1 MATVSRMNLE
11 DHLGDILRKARSMTG
26 VAPAAAASAAGL
38 TEAELTALETSG
50 TTAKKIN
57 FTALAPLLGLNA
69 AKLEGIAQGWL
80 PGKKEL
86 GLWRELHQITTT
98 EDGCA
103 VHCYLVWDE
112 VTREA
117 AVFDTGWDAAP
128 ILKMVEANQ
137 LQLKHVFITH
147 THPDHMAGLAKIRE
161 AFPKIHLH
169 TDAKGS
175 LPQHKNRRNDCLHLG
190 SLRIT
195 NRETPGHAE
204 DGVTYLVGNWSEDA
218 PHVAIVGD
226 TIFAGSMGGGNG
238 AWDLARQKVREQIL
252 TLPAD
257 TLICSGHGPLTTVGE
272 EKAHNPFF

>member
-1 MATVSRMNLE
+1 MWGQGCTTASPQNLVAWPLRFEQPKACDSKWCRATVSRMNLE

-50 TTAKKIN
+50 TTAEKIN
-57 FTALAPLLGLNA
+57 FPALAALLGLNA
-69 AKLEGIAQGWL
+69 VKLEGIAQGWL
-80 PGKKEL
+80 PEKKDL

-128 ILKMVEANQ
+128 ILKMVEENQ

-147 THPDHMAGLAKIRE
+147 THPDHMAGLAKIRALRRAATGCKAARS
-161 AFPKIHLH
+161 AFP
-169 TDAKGS
+169 S
-175 LPQHKNRRNDCLHLG
+175 RSRQSERCRR
-190 SLRIT
+190 
-195 NRETPGHAE
+195 
-204 DGVTYLVGNWSEDA
+204 
-218 PHVAIVGD
+218 
-226 TIFAGSMGGGNG
+226 
-238 AWDLARQKVREQIL
+238 
-252 TLPAD
+252 
-257 TLICSGHGPLTTVGE
+257 
-272 EKAHNPFF
+272 